1 MADMIEEMNHSLRRK
16 VRAEP
21 RINYAAFAVD
31 PSVWNA
37 FEESIVVPPSTVQQV
52 RLLEARNAA
61 LFNSNTAHES
71 HLSSFVKR
79 RIDLWADAYVN
90 FFLNF
95 VHDMDELDRIFGLHS
110 PLVSVS
116 HCGGDEHCGG
126 RAVLMVRFASG
137 QKIIYKPR
145 GRPLLPLLSSI
156 IEAVEK
162 DSGPTDLRLPRVLAR
177 RTYCWSEFISEPDSL
192 SASLLM
198 SSYRSLGALAA
209 LAWALGGRDL
219 HGENLVF
226 SPDGLYVLDEE
237 CFFSPLFPTAQ
248 ALPSEVQRTLAF
260 YQDSVA
266 YTGLLTMTPVVAGV
280 LQDDCSAIKV
290 LDGYAREVDD
300 APGNWQEPFLAAF
313 DRTLDSFH
321 AVWPLLQSH
330 PLLRS
335 GHRAESRVVLRST
348 QAYSDLLGLH
358 FASATTSGVREQMH
372 QYLQR
377 SAAFESWR
385 TDLLMQE
392 VDDLMAGDVPLIT
405 APIGNRNL
413 IINGEEFAVASCSGL
428 QAVHRRWTSPAAQN
442 VAKLEARASL
452 QVMALNGDLTG
463 GQPHAGTSAG
473 TTASPHQGS
482 EPLHD
487 AAVAL
492 ACALGQLAKERH
504 DGCIGWSDIQHT
516 PIRGWHVADGG
527 TSLASGSTGIMLA
540 LTAASMLATRP
551 HNEPAAHLHDLTC
564 RLWKE
569 WGERA
574 LERSRYPFGSTAA
587 HWLLDDLTVLALA
600 APLKRQ
606 VPDGLPELLLSRCRH
621 LKTSATSTPAV
632 KKLLPFLA
640 CVLADLHAVVESRV
654 TDGAAETARSL
665 LAASSDTFNSS
676 LQEAARLVTRRAA
689 IMLDADTPLLRQDQS
704 SGVLSGAFVDFAFA
718 AAAADTRLTGTALN
732 EDRRPAPHCEGWGLQ
747 HGVAGQVALYSLLR
761 DGQTDPTG
769 FGTLPGLLSDM
780 DPQQLALSLTRPG
793 LSDGAAGLLYELARH
808 ALATRIPSLLLIGST
823 ALLAHSAQQEWLGQ
837 RRRK

>member
-1 MADMIEEMNHSLRRK
+1 MSDAIEEMNHSLRRR

-21 RINYAAFAVD
+21 RISQAVSAVD

-37 FEESIVVPPSTVQQV
+37 FEESIVIPPSTVQRVQ
-52 RLLEARNAA
+52 LLEASNSA
-61 LFNSNTAHES
+61 LLDRSSAHGS
-71 HLSSFVKR
+71 HLSRFLRR
-79 RIDLWADAYVN
+79 RIGLWADAYVN
-90 FFLNF
+90 FFIHF
-95 VHDMDELDRIFGLHS
+95 VNDMDELAQIFGPRS

-116 HCGGDEHCGG
+116 HCGGDEHCRG

-145 GRPLLPLLSSI
+145 GRPLLPLLSCI

-162 DSGPTDLRLPRVLAR
+162 DSGPMGLRMPRTLAR

-192 SASLLM
+192 SASFLM

-237 CFFSPLFPTAQ
+237 CFFSPLLPTTQ

-266 YTGLLTMTPVVAGV
+266 YTGLLPMRPVVAGV
-280 LQDDCSAIKV
+280 LQDDCSAMKI
-290 LDGYAREVDD
+290 LDSYARELSDV
-300 APGNWQEPFLAAF
+300 PGNWQEPFVAAF

-330 PLLRS
+330 PFLWS
-335 GHRAESRVVLRST
+335 GHGAESRVVLRST

-358 FASATTSGVREQMH
+358 FATPATSEVREQMH
-372 QYLQR
+372 LYLQR

-385 TDLLMQE
+385 ADLLLQE
-392 VDDLMAGDVPLIT
+392 VDDLMTGDVPLIT
-405 APIGNRNL
+405 APIGHRNL
-413 IINGEEFAVASCSGL
+413 IIHGEEFAIASCSGL
-428 QAVHRRWTSPAAQN
+428 QAVHRRWTSPAAQHA
-442 VAKLEARASL
+442 AKLEARASL
-452 QVMALNGDLTG
+452 QVMALNGDLGG
-463 GQPHAGTSAG
+463 GQPHAGASAG
-473 TTASPHQGS
+473 TTASAHQRA

-487 AAVAL
+487 AAFAL

-504 DGCIGWSDIQHT
+504 DGCIGWSGIQHT

-551 HNEPAAHLHDLTC
+551 HDEPAAHLHDLTR

-574 LERSRYPFGSTAA
+574 LERIRYPLGGTAA

-600 APLKRQ
+600 TPLKRQ
-606 VPDGLPELLLSRCRH
+606 VPDGLPELLLSRCHH
-621 LKTSATSTPAV
+621 LKTSAASTPAV
-632 KKLLPFLA
+632 QKLLPFLA
-640 CVLADLHAVVESRV
+640 CVLGDLHAVIESRIA
-654 TDGAAETARSL
+654 DGAAETARSL
-665 LAASSDTFNSS
+665 LAAASSDTVNSS
-676 LQEAARLVTRRAA
+676 LQEATCLVSRRAA
-689 IMLDADTPLLRQDQS
+689 IMLDADTPLPQQDQS
-704 SGVLSGAFVDFAFA
+704 SSAVSGAFVDFAFA
-718 AAAADTRLTGTALN
+718 AAAADVDPAGTALN
-732 EDRRPAPHCEGWGLQ
+732 ENRRPAPHCEGWGLQ
-747 HGVAGQVALYSLLR
+747 HGVSGQVALYSLLR

-769 FGTLPGLLSDM
+769 FGALPGQLSGTE
-780 DPQQLALSLTRPG
+780 PQQLALSLTRPG
-793 LSDGAAGLLYELARH
+793 LSEGAAGLLYELARH
-808 ALATRIPSLLLIGST
+808 ALPTRIPALLLIGST
-823 ALLAHSAQQEWLGQ
+823 ALLAHSAQQA
-837 RRRK
+837 